1 MRVIEV
7 GIFYGIGL
15 FFHGIGLFVPKIFP
29 YMGLVFVLPNQFFA
43 AKLIEVL
50 VVFPKLEVYVFALIT
65 GHLIKDTQIGCTVV
79 RAELLHNL
87 S

>member
-1 MRVIEV
+1 
-7 GIFYGIGL
+7 
-15 FFHGIGLFVPKIFP
+15 
-29 YMGLVFVLPNQFFA
+29 MGLVFVLPNQFFA

-50 VVFPKLEVYVFALIT
+50 VVFPKLEVYVLALIT

-87 S
+87 SQESHLLICQEFRALHGV